1 MKPMN
6 PINLLAFA
14 ASFSVAPVFATSEL
28 SIEDALKKGLIQVI
42 INGKGGYTGDVITM
56 KIKNTCN
63 QNLNINLEA
72 GRKLDSK
79 DNNQQDILV
88 TQAQDFFVSAKQQ
101 KVINVFGMCCQAHN
115 SSPKQNSI
123 YTIGKMADSSLI
135 KLATFIDKNKYY
147 TNHTAQEAVWAIS
160 DNNSLASITDGD
172 KETVNRLRN
181 YVSKITGRAIPA
193 YDITYRQDNENDVL
207 GRASKIEG
215 VFNYTLPAN
224 GHVTVAIYDTE
235 GRVVQTLFENISH
248 KKGEYKLYYTFRT
261 GKLPEGT
268 YYARMKTDGVLQKE
282 EKIEF

>member
-6 PINLLAFA
+6 SFNLLAFA
-14 ASFSVAPVFATSEL
+14 ASFSVAPIFASSEL
-28 SIEDALKKGLIQVI
+28 SIEEALKKGLIQVI
-42 INGKGGYTGDVITM
+42 INGKGGYTGNVITM

-72 GRKLDSK
+72 GRRLDSK

-101 KVINVFGMCCQAHN
+101 KAINVFGMCCQAHN
-115 SSPKQNSI
+115 SSPKENSI
-123 YTIGKMADSSLI
+123 YTLGKMADSSLI

-147 TNHTAQEAVWAIS
+147 TNYTAQQAVWSIS

-172 KETVNRLRN
+172 KETVDRLRN
-181 YVSKITGRAIPA
+181 YVSKITGRIIPP

-207 GRASKIEG
+207 GTASKIEG
-215 VFNYTLPAN
+215 VFDYSLTSNS
-224 GHVTVAIYDTE
+224 HVTIAIYNTE
-235 GRVVQTLFENISH
+235 GRLVQILFENISH
-248 KKGEYKLYYTFRT
+248 NKGEYKLYYTFRT
-261 GKLPEGT
+261 RNIPEGI
-268 YYARMKTDGVLQKE
+268 YYARMKLDGVLQKE